1 MVQEPKRFSAS
12 LILMAILLL
21 AVSIVGSFIIYQS
34 RVQAQIQQLEGQLT
48 QQVYNTTKA
57 LAYEFGNIENI
68 TLLLKRRLLTQDG
81 LLNTTPINQKHVL
94 KEFAHF
100 QSISPFITE
109 ITWLASDG
117 QVQIQLNAT
126 STQENNAPSDR
137 YGDAFM
143 SAARRAPTTIAP
155 AILLNEENR
164 YYILSTV
171 TSTESE
177 GLHSGLFII
186 RFNLTPPTQNLLS
199 TQSERFDT
207 FLITGAGK
215 RKLVPPPEINSEDK
229 HAFHFSKKYPQ
240 AWSKLTLGPAEG
252 SFVLNNQLWQYLRR
266 TVALREHRETFNR
279 EILAVAVASKPEVL
293 SNIKYSQQ
301 IMIGQFAFGV
311 LGIGLFIIYRLYKN
325 NQSFQMLHRTLQKEK
340 SKLETTFQALQAAHE
355 QQNLLIEELAESQ
368 KLSSLGMM
376 VAGVAHELNTPTG
389 GALISVST
397 LQRQLH
403 ELQEAINS
411 GLKRSDLEQYVN
423 NAESGLQL
431 TEHNLKQASKLIKSF
446 KRLAVDRNSEDIT
459 EFTLDEPIQDL
470 LTSLH
475 SLIKNANIELIT
487 DYPAQLK
494 LYSHPGILSQV
505 IQNFIENAINHAF
518 SHQTISRKTIH
529 LCAKTEANQLIV
541 SISDNGQGIAPHVLP
556 TIFDPF
562 VTTRRGEGHTG
573 LGLHQVHQWVQKILQ
588 GSIKVK
594 STTNEGTEF
603 IIAIPIRLTT
613 DKN

>member
-1 MVQEPKRFSAS
+1 MQEPKRFSAS

-266 TVALREHRETFNR
+266 TVALREHQETFNR
-279 EILAVAVASKPEVL
+279 EILTIAVASKPEVL

-411 GLKRSDLEQYVN
+411 GLKRSDLDQYVN

-613 DKN
+613 NKN

>member
-1 MVQEPKRFSAS
+1 MQEPKRFSAS

-21 AVSIVGSFIIYQS
+21 AVCTVGSFIIYQS
-34 RVQAQIQQLEGQLT
+34 RIQAQIQQLEGQLT
-48 QQVYNTTKA
+48 QQAYNTTKA
-57 LAYEFGNIENI
+57 LDYEFSNIENI
-68 TLLLKRRLLTQDG
+68 TLLLKRRLFTQDG
-81 LLNTTPINQKHVL
+81 LLNTAPINKKQVL
-94 KEFAHF
+94 KEFSYF

-117 QVQIQLNAT
+117 QVQIHLNT
-126 STQENNAPSDR
+126 SATQENDAPLDR
-137 YGDAFM
+137 YSDAFM

-155 AILLNEENR
+155 ATLLNEKNR
-164 YYILSTV
+164 FYILSTI

-266 TVALREHRETFNR
+266 TVALREHKETFNR

-301 IMIGQFAFGV
+301 IMIGQFTFGV

-411 GLKRSDLEQYVN
+411 GLKRSDLDQYVD

-518 SHQTISRKTIH
+518 NNQTISRKTIR
-529 LCAKTEANQLIV
+529 LCAKAEANQLIV

-594 STTNEGTEF
+594 STTNEGAEF

>member
-1 MVQEPKRFSAS
+1 MQEPKRFSAS

-117 QVQIQLNAT
+117 QVQIHLNAT
-126 STQENNAPSDR
+126 STQENNTPSDR

-266 TVALREHRETFNR
+266 TVALREHQETFNR
-279 EILAVAVASKPEVL
+279 EILAVAVVSKPEVL

-411 GLKRSDLEQYVN
+411 GLKRSDLDQYVN

-518 SHQTISRKTIH
+518 SHQTISRKTIR

>member
-1 MVQEPKRFSAS
+1 MQEPKRFSAS

-143 SAARRAPTTIAP
+143 SAARRAPTTIAS

-215 RKLVPPPEINSEDK
+215 RKLVPPPEVNSEDK

-266 TVALREHRETFNR
+266 TVALREHQETFNR
-279 EILAVAVASKPEVL
+279 EILTIAVASKPEVL

-355 QQNLLIEELAESQ
+355 QQNLLIDELAESQ

-403 ELQEAINS
+403 ELQEGINS
-411 GLKRSDLEQYVN
+411 GLKRSDLDQYVN

-475 SLIKNANIELIT
+475 SLIKNANIELMT

-518 SHQTISRKTIH
+518 SHQTISRKTIR

>member
-1 MVQEPKRFSAS
+1 MQEPKRFSAS

-117 QVQIQLNAT
+117 KVQIQLNAT

-266 TVALREHRETFNR
+266 TVALREHQETFNR
-279 EILAVAVASKPEVL
+279 EILTIAVASKPEVL

-411 GLKRSDLEQYVN
+411 GLKRSDLDQYVN

-518 SHQTISRKTIH
+518 NHQTISRKTIR

-613 DKN
+613 NKN

>member
-1 MVQEPKRFSAS
+1 MQEPKRFSAS

-21 AVSIVGSFIIYQS
+21 AVSIVGSFIIYKS

-94 KEFAHF
+94 KEFAYF

-117 QVQIQLNAT
+117 QVQIHLNAT

-215 RKLVPPPEINSEDK
+215 RKLVPPPEINSGDK

-266 TVALREHRETFNR
+266 TVALREHQETFNR
-279 EILAVAVASKPEVL
+279 EILAVAVVSKPEVL

-411 GLKRSDLEQYVN
+411 GLKRSDLDQYVN

-459 EFTLDEPIQDL
+459 EFSLDEPIQDL

-518 SHQTISRKTIH
+518 SHQTISRKTIR

>member
-1 MVQEPKRFSAS
+1 MQEPKRFSAS

-117 QVQIQLNAT
+117 KVQIQLNAT

-266 TVALREHRETFNR
+266 TVALREHQETFNR
-279 EILAVAVASKPEVL
+279 EILTIAVASKPEVL

-411 GLKRSDLEQYVN
+411 GLKRSDLDQYVN

-518 SHQTISRKTIH
+518 SHQTISSKTIR

-613 DKN
+613 NKN

>member
-1 MVQEPKRFSAS
+1 
-12 LILMAILLL
+12 MAILLL
-21 AVSIVGSFIIYQS
+21 AVSILGSFIIYKS

-94 KEFAHF
+94 KEFAYF

-117 QVQIQLNAT
+117 QVQIHLNAT

-215 RKLVPPPEINSEDK
+215 RKLVPPPEVNSEDK

-279 EILAVAVASKPEVL
+279 EILAVAVVSKPEVL

-411 GLKRSDLEQYVN
+411 GLKRSDLDQYVN

-475 SLIKNANIELIT
+475 SLIKNANIELMT

-518 SHQTISRKTIH
+518 SHQTISRKTIR

>member
-1 MVQEPKRFSAS
+1 MQEPKRFSAS

-117 QVQIQLNAT
+117 QVQIHLNAT
-126 STQENNAPSDR
+126 STQENNTPSDR

-279 EILAVAVASKPEVL
+279 EILAVAVVSKPEVL

-411 GLKRSDLEQYVN
+411 GLKRSDLDQYVN

-518 SHQTISRKTIH
+518 SHQTISRKTIR

>member
-21 AVSIVGSFIIYQS
+21 VVSIAGSFIIYQS
-34 RVQAQIQQLEGQLT
+34 RIQARIQQIEGQLT

-57 LAYEFGNIENI
+57 LTYEFGNIENI
-68 TLLLKRRLLTQDG
+68 TLLLKRRMLTQNA
-81 LLNTTPINQKHVL
+81 LLNTVPINKKQVL
-94 KEFAHF
+94 KEFAYF

-117 QVQIQLNAT
+117 QIQIHLNTT
-126 STQENNAPSDR
+126 STQQNNAPSDR

-143 SAARRAPTTIAP
+143 SAARRAPATIAP
-155 AILLNEENR
+155 VILSNEKKHF
-164 YYILSTV
+164 YILSTV

-186 RFNLTPPTQNLLS
+186 RFSLTPPTQNLLS
-199 TQSERFDT
+199 AQNERFDT
-207 FLITGAGK
+207 FLITGAGE
-215 RKLVPPPEINSEDK
+215 RKLVPPPEVNSEDK
-229 HAFHFSKKYPQ
+229 DTFHFSKKYPQ
-240 AWSKLTLGPAEG
+240 AWSKLTHGPAEG
-252 SFVLNNQLWQYLRR
+252 SFVLNNQLWHYLKR
-266 TVALREHRETFNR
+266 TVTPREHQETFNR
-279 EILAVAVASKPEVL
+279 EILAIAVASKPELL
-293 SNIKYSQQ
+293 SNMKHSQQ

-325 NQSFQMLHRTLQKEK
+325 NQSFQMLHRNLQKEK
-340 SKLETTFQALQAAHE
+340 SKLESTFQALQAAHE

-411 GLKRSDLEQYVN
+411 GLKRSDLDQYVN

-518 SHQTISRKTIH
+518 NHQTISRKTIR

>member
-1 MVQEPKRFSAS
+1 MQEPKRFSAS
-12 LILMAILLL
+12 LILMAVLLL
-21 AVSIVGSFIIYQS
+21 AVSIVGSFIIYKS

-94 KEFAHF
+94 KEFAYF

-117 QVQIQLNAT
+117 QVQIHLNAT

-186 RFNLTPPTQNLLS
+186 RFNLAPPTQNLLS
-199 TQSERFDT
+199 AQSERFDT
-207 FLITGAGK
+207 FLLTGAGK
-215 RKLVPPPEINSEDK
+215 RKLVPPPEVNSEDK

-240 AWSKLTLGPAEG
+240 AWKKLTLGPAEG

-266 TVALREHRETFNR
+266 TVALREHQETFNR

-340 SKLETTFQALQAAHE
+340 TKLETTFQALQAAHE

-411 GLKRSDLEQYVN
+411 GLKRSDLDQYIN

-518 SHQTISRKTIH
+518 SHQTISRKTIR

-594 STTNEGTEF
+594 STTNEGAEF

>member
-1 MVQEPKRFSAS
+1 MQEPKRFSAS

-117 QVQIQLNAT
+117 KVQIQLNAT

-266 TVALREHRETFNR
+266 TVALREHQETFNR
-279 EILAVAVASKPEVL
+279 EILTIAVASKPEVL

-411 GLKRSDLEQYVN
+411 GLKRSDLDQYVN

-518 SHQTISRKTIH
+518 SHQTISRKTIR

-613 DKN
+613 NKN

>member
-1 MVQEPKRFSAS
+1 MQEPKRFSAS

-117 QVQIQLNAT
+117 QVQIHLNAT
-126 STQENNAPSDR
+126 STQENNTPSDR

-266 TVALREHRETFNR
+266 TVALREHQETFNR
-279 EILAVAVASKPEVL
+279 EILTIAVASKPEVL

-411 GLKRSDLEQYVN
+411 GLKRSDLDQYVN

-518 SHQTISRKTIH
+518 SHQTISRKTIR